1 MWLTSLYTYAL
12 RQLHL
17 VDRNDPIVDIV
28 AKEIIEIGATGI
40 SDPEEISKTAVK
52 QLSLP

>member
-28 AKEIIEIGATGI
+28 AKKIIEIGAI

-52 QLSLP
+52 QLIISLP